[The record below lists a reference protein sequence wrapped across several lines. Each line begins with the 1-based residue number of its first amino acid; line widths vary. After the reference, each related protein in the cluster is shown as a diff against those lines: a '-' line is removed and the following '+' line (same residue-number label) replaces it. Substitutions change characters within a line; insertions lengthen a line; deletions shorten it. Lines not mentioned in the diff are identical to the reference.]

1 MINVS
6 VVKFC
11 RFTKDSMDV
20 FLSQINFNEVFEL
33 RSTPPLE
40 KKMS

>member
-11 RFTKDSMDV
+11 RFTEDSMDV
-20 FLSQINFNEVFEL
+20 FLSQINFNK
-33 RSTPPLE
+33 RSLNYAPLHR
-40 KKMS
+40 

>member
-1 MINVS
+1 MIDVS

-20 FLSQINFNEVFEL
+20 FLSQINFNKRFL
-33 RSTPPLE
+33 NYASLHR
-40 KKMS
+40 